1 MSVALKGNYICVQ
14 PGQKAFKVA
23 SNFTNYLELGV
34 AGATDYYLEAWVE
47 GGEVF
52 INATLVDPQAKSF
65 CRVVNNFPERSSC
78 RREMTRQGY
87 RILSQSG
94 QHLLGIELDVSTN
107 VCHLRGTIYDAK
119 GNVIAQDDGDDFLI
133 HHGPAI
139 LGRSGQARGIVLE

>member
-1 MSVALKGNYICVQ
+1 MSVALKGNYIFVQ

-34 AGATDYYLEAWVE
+34 AGATDYYLEARVE
-47 GGEVF
+47 GDEF
-52 INATLVDPQAKSF
+52 LINATLLDPQSKSP

-78 RREMTRQGY
+78 RREMTPEGY
-87 RILSQSG
+87 RILSPSG
-94 QHLLGIELDVSTN
+94 ELLLGIELDVGTN

-133 HHGPAI
+133 QHGPVV
-139 LGRSGQARGIVLE
+139 LGKSGQARGITLE